1 MREIIVVFIRIELNI
16 NAVNKNYIDCIKLSS
31 SMRKLTLACFIMST
45 TLLSHAQFYKS
56 ILPSGAFTDSLQQVV
71 ASYEGNFYSI
81 QSENISQ
88 LPDVDTYRSK
98 RGIPGAKECYIM
110 RYHSVVDTTAGW
122 QALMYKG
129 EDYREA
135 VKAYKNCFRLVKK
148 SNLKI
153 DESIMKFNGE
163 LEEPQ
168 ASLKFTVSSLKPSS
182 SLPAYK
188 NFYAEVELVQ
198 VYLEWEVRL
207 NLHSR
212 KADDERYN
220 Y

>member
-1 MREIIVVFIRIELNI
+1 
-16 NAVNKNYIDCIKLSS
+16 
-31 SMRKLTLACFIMST
+31 MRKLILASCVMATS
-45 TLLSHAQFYKS
+45 LLCHAQFYKS
-56 ILPSGAFTDSLQQVV
+56 ILPSNAFTDSLQLVV

-88 LPDVDTYRSK
+88 LPDVDTYRSHQ
-98 RGIPGAKECYIM
+98 GIPGAQQCLVM
-110 RYHSVVDTTAGW
+110 RYHSVEDTTAGW

-129 EDYREA
+129 EDYKEA
-135 VKAYKNCFRLVKK
+135 VKVYKNCFRLVKK

-153 DESIMKFNGE
+153 DDTVLKFKGE
-163 LEEPQ
+163 MEEPQ
-168 ASLKFTVSSLKPSS
+168 TSLKFTVSSLKPSS

-198 VYLEWEVRL
+198 VYMEWEVRL

-212 KADDERYN
+212 KNDDERYN